1 MKIKPKTEPK
11 AQLHFPLFHFCLF
24 SERLY
29 TEPLREHD
37 KKDFSAHKKRSRE
50 QEFLLLEHEKVLSE
64 HGKKKKLYISV
75 TFSRAHEIQLELW
88 KTSLL

>member
-29 TEPLREHD
+29 TAPLREHD

-64 HGKKKKLYISV
+64 HGVKKKKVIH
-75 TFSRAHEIQLELW
+75 FG
-88 KTSLL
+88 

>member
-37 KKDFSAHKKRSRE
+37 KKDFSAHKKT
-50 QEFLLLEHEKVLSE
+50 
-64 HGKKKKLYISV
+64 I
-75 TFSRAHEIQLELW
+75 T
-88 KTSLL
+88 